1 MIWNKETEVTR
12 YDWSKIYS
20 LPFKRTKESKLQWFQ
35 VQVLHRILP
44 TNNYLHKIGRVNS
57 VLCYLC

>member
-20 LPFKRTKESKLQWFQ
+20 IPLS
-35 VQVLHRILP
+35 VQKNLNI
-44 TNNYLHKIGRVNS
+44 TGSSFNYYIGFYMYQQM
-57 VLCYLC
+57 LLT